1 MGSPLTISTMTE
13 FPNPSFDGT
22 EQLPLIWSA
31 PGNGLT
37 NYNITSQVLAIL
49 LEGLL
54 TTPTI
59 LEDEATYA
67 SVALD
72 TRILVKNSM
81 AFTTTITLLPA
92 SSYLAPILVKDIGGF
107 ASEVNPITVLFTGG
121 EEVDGLAQIDI
132 TNPYGSFW
140 FNPLP
145 SSIGGF
151 YGP

>member
-1 MGSPLTISTMTE
+1 MGSPLTISTMTV
-13 FPNPSFDGT
+13 FPNSVFDGT
-22 EQLPLIWSA
+22 EQFPIIWSA
-31 PGNGLT
+31 PVNGLT
-37 NYNITSQVLAIL
+37 NYNITSQVLAL
-49 LEGLL
+49 LLDNLL

-72 TRILVKNSM
+72 TRILVRNSG
-81 AFTTTITLLPA
+81 ALTTTITLLSA
-92 SSYLAPILVKDIGGF
+92 ASYLAPILVKDIGGF
-107 ASEVNPITVLFTGG
+107 ASALNPITVLFTGG
-121 EEVDGLAQIDI
+121 EEVDGLSQIDI
-132 TNPYGSFW
+132 TNPYGSFV